1 MGFAPQARQ
10 VFVKLYAGCRSP
22 NQTGACLM
30 LREFREFIIKGN
42 AFDLAVGVIIGA
54 AFGGIVTSL
63 VSDVLMPP
71 IGMMMGDLN
80 FSDYFV
86 DLTALKARALGRGPA
101 EIPGSYEAAKQ
112 SGHAI
117 IAYGK
122 FLTALINLLIVGFVI
137 FFLVKQVNRL
147 KRAPAPEPKAPATP
161 EDVVLLR
168 EIRDLLAREERSPA
182 A

>member
-1 MGFAPQARQ
+1 MGGIL
-10 VFVKLYAGCRSP
+10 K
-22 NQTGACLM
+22 
-30 LREFREFIIKGN
+30 EFREFILKGN

-63 VSDVLMPP
+63 VGDILMPP
-71 IGMMMGDLN
+71 IGMLLGNLN

-86 DLTALKARALGRGPA
+86 DLTALKSQALDSGAVQVPA
-101 EIPGSYEAAKQ
+101 SYDAAKQ

-122 FLTALINLLIVGFVI
+122 FLNALINLLIVGAVI

-147 KRAPAPEPKAPATP
+147 KREPTKPAEKP
-161 EDVVLLR
+161 EDVRLLM
-168 EIRDLLAREERSPA
+168 EIRDLLAKNTGSPSA
-182 A
+182 